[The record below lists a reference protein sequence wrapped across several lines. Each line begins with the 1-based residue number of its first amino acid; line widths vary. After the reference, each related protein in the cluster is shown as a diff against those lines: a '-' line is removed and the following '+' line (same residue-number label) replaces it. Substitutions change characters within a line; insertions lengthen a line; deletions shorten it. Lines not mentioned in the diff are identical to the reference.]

1 MHFEV
6 FQDITWKLF
15 KKQNKKNSS
24 FSALASLQNHH
35 KAKSQPKLTEPI
47 FIGASQFFMHT
58 TGDSDAQQGFKNH
71 LSEWNMIP

>member
-15 KKQNKKNSS
+15 KKKKKSS

-47 FIGASQFFMHT
+47 FIGATASQFFMHT
-58 TGDSDAQQGFKNH
+58 TGDFDAQQGFKNQ
-71 LSEWNMIP
+71 LTEWSMIP